1 VVEGELSRP
10 TRTVEGSVASFYG
23 LGSND
28 GSGIHLFYHCYHFG
42 IVIIII
48 INIVVVVMRARGNN
62 EMFIDVIDRIHS
74 NNVRCVCD
82 NKELLFSPSF
92 FLHNTC
98 YMLHLL
104 TTEIEFPFVVT
115 TLLAPDA

>member
-1 VVEGELSRP
+1 MDSEAMMAV
-10 TRTVEGSVASFYG
+10 GSIYF
-23 LGSND
+23 
-28 GSGIHLFYHCYHFG
+28 I
-42 IVIIII
+42 IVIIL
-48 INIVVVVMRARGNN
+48 VLLSLLSSFFMRARGNN
-62 EMFIDVIDRIHS
+62 ECLLLSSMECIVTMYGG
-74 NNVRCVCD
+74 VCVCD

-92 FLHNTC
+92 FLHIMC